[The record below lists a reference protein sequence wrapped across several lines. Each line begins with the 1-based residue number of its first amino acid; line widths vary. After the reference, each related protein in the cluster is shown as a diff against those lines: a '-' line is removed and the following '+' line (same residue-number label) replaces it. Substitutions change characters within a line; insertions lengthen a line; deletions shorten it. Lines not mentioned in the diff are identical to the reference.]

1 MQFDTLLER
10 TDAGISEIYN
20 KSNRLTQSERV
31 VLLMIDGRADVA
43 ALIEKMPS
51 LSMPRVFMAIRRLG
65 ELGLISERIMS
76 PTADVP
82 AVEIDDEIRQQ
93 FLQQTA
99 DDPITIIRAPTEGN
113 EGPTTIPPG
122 QFDKM
127 VRQTTL
133 PMTPAQEQLNALMAA
148 KAQGAAAAS
157 TELSPAAT
165 QVVDVAKQQE
175 TIRTQAARLIAEG
188 DPNVEVVEAKSHARD
203 PLETAGPTTVGAFA
217 TTGAIPKPL
226 PPAASRTQSV
236 PVRKKRKPK
245 GTPWYVYAVMLF
257 GVVLIGVATMQAM
270 R

>member
-76 PTADVP
+76 PTAEVP
-82 AVEIDDEIRQQ
+82 TVEIEDDVRQQ

-99 DDPITIIRAPTEGN
+99 DDPVTIIRMPSEGV

-122 QFDKM
+122 QFDRM
-127 VRQTTL
+127 VKQTTL
-133 PMTPAQEQLNALMAA
+133 PMSPAQEQLNALMHGKESPAPA
-148 KAQGAAAAS
+148 PV
-157 TELSPAAT
+157 ELNPAAT
-165 QVVDVAKQQE
+165 QVIDMAKQQE
-175 TIRTQAARLIAEG
+175 TIRTQAARLMAEG
-188 DPNVEVVEAKSHARD
+188 DPNVEMIEAKSNERD
-203 PLETAGPTTVGAFA
+203 PLETVGPTTVGAFA
-217 TTGAIPKPL
+217 TTGAVPKPQVA
-226 PPAASRTQSV
+226 PMSRTQSL
-236 PVRKKRKPK
+236 PVRKKRKAK

-257 GVVLIGVATMQAM
+257 GVVLIGVATLQAM